1 MITLKLLCY
10 LARGTFL
17 VLEMSIFCAAGW
29 VSAPALHPHLK
40 GFSQMEGLEEG
51 VEQSIHGGGNKQ
63 DESRWN
69 IFGFM
74 GNTEGGRGA

>member
-17 VLEMSIFCAAGW
+17 VLEISIFCAAGW
-29 VSAPALHPHLK
+29 VSAPLHPHLK
-40 GFSQMEGLEEG
+40 GFSQMEEG
-51 VEQSIHGGGNKQ
+51 VEQSIHGAGNKQ

-74 GNTEGGRGA
+74 GNTEGGERGA